1 MSSELPKGMYKG
13 EDGIE
18 RYWDG
23 VQWLEPQEPKKKA
36 FPVKAFSLGLAAVV
50 AIGAGIFG
58 ATSFIQQRNE
68 AAAADAQLQLELVT
82 QAKFE
87 ERAATVRTFFRKVTE
102 GCDGGSGVDF
112 DEANLTVD
120 GKGED
125 EFSGATY
132 LTVVC
137 IIVDAGITPAILSRF
152 SNTNSLQGLLE
163 DDWKVLDGD
172 AEVLASWSYHPNS
185 GPSVAMELESV
196 FLEPFDY
203 EKHKDLVTVED
214 VVTDVESGS

>member
-1 MSSELPKGMYKG
+1 LADELPRGFYKG
-13 EDGIE
+13 EDGIQ
-18 RYWDG
+18 RFWDG
-23 VQWLEPQEPKKKA
+23 NQWLEPQEPKKRA
-36 FPVKAFSLGLAAVV
+36 FPVKILSLGLAAVV
-50 AIGAGIFG
+50 AIGAGVFG

-87 ERAATVRTFFRKVTE
+87 ERASTVRTFFRKVIE

-112 DEANLTVD
+112 DEGNLTVD

-132 LTVVC
+132 VTIVC
-137 IIVDAGITPAILSRF
+137 IIVDAGMTPATLSRF

-172 AEVLASWSYHPNS
+172 AEVLASWSYHPRS

-203 EKHKDLVTVED
+203 EKHKDLVSLD
-214 VVTDVESGS
+214 